1 MAVSLARLQIIA
13 AAILFSTGGAAVKG
27 TSFEGFSGG
36 LAVAALRSAI
46 AAAALALLV
55 PATRR
60 NWSWR
65 TLVVGVAFA
74 LTVVA
79 FVAANKLTTSANT
92 IFIQSIAP
100 LWIAIGSPILLKER
114 VPVRDLA
121 LMGTL
126 VAALSLFFIDAP
138 DPIRTAPQPMLG
150 NLLALASSV
159 GWAATIMGLRWLG
172 KSHGSDAASAA
183 TLAGNIIAFLAC
195 IPFATGTIQ
204 TATRTDWLLV
214 TYLGLVQIAFAYM
227 LLTRGVRHVAAVQVS
242 LLLLVEPALNPL
254 WSLWFHGERI
264 GPLTLVGGIVI
275 LAVTTAMALRRADPL
290 PPKSIP
296 SE

>member
-1 MAVSLARLQIIA
+1 VPLARFQIIV

-27 TSFEGFSGG
+27 TSFEGFNGG
-36 LAVAALRSAI
+36 LAVAALRSAV
-46 AAAALALLV
+46 AAVALALLV

-65 TLVVGVAFA
+65 TVVVGAAFA
-74 LTVVA
+74 LTVIA
-79 FVAANKLTTSANT
+79 YVAANKLTTSANT

-114 VPVRDLA
+114 VPARDMA

-138 DPIRTAPQPMLG
+138 DPVRTAPQPMLG
-150 NLLALASSV
+150 NVIALISSV

-172 KSHGSDAASAA
+172 KTQGSGAASAA
-183 TLAGNIIAFLAC
+183 TLAGNIIAFLVC
-195 IPFATGTIQ
+195 IPFAAGTIQ
-204 TATRTDWLLV
+204 TANTTDWMLV
-214 TYLGLVQIAFAYM
+214 VYLGLIQIAFAYL
-227 LLTRGVRHVAAVQVS
+227 LLTRGVRHVAAVEAS
-242 LLLLVEPALNPL
+242 LLLLVEPAINPL

-264 GPLTLVGGIVI
+264 GPLTLLGGVVI
-275 LAVTTAMALRRADPL
+275 LAVTTMLVLRRADTA
-290 PPKSIP
+290 PPTRIAN
-296 SE
+296 E